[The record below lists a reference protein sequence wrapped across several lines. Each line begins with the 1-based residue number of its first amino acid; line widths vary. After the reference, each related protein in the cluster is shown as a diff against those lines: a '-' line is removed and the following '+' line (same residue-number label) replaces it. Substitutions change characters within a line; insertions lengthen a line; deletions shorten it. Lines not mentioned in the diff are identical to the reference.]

1 MIKTIKFLCIIL
13 DEKLNLFKNE
23 SENLGLDPYKQGA
36 GLSMADLS
44 TQ

>member
-23 SENLGLDPYKQGA
+23 VKILGLDPYKQGA
-36 GLSMADLS
+36 GLIRADLS